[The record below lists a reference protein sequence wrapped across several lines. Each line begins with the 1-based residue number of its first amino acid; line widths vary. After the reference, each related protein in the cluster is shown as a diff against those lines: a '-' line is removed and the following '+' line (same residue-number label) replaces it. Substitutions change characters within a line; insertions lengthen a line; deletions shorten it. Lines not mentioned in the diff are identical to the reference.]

1 MKKSELINIIRNAVR
16 AELNESLPKMLSEI
30 LKTEHTSNEAV
41 SDPVEITK
49 KLLEG
54 STQAVKKPTRRY
66 SKNEALNKVLNE
78 TVGGIPSEGPK
89 VGEPDTMTD
98 LQGNS
103 VDVNELPDHLSNA
116 LTRNYSDVLKLVDK
130 KRGKV

>member
-30 LKTEHTSNEAV
+30 LKTEHISNETV

-54 STQAVKKPTRRY
+54 STQAVKKPTKRY

-98 LQGNS
+98 LHGNS

>member
-1 MKKSELINIIRNAVR
+1 MKKSELVNIIRNAVR
-16 AELNESLPKMLSEI
+16 AELSESLPKMLSEI
-30 LKTEHTSNEAV
+30 LKTEHISKKTE

-54 STQAVKKPTRRY
+54 STQVVKKPTKRY

-78 TVGGIPSEGPK
+78 TVGGIPSEGPR
-89 VGEPDTMTD
+89 VGEHETMTD

-103 VDVNELPDHLSNA
+103 VDVNELPDHISNA

-130 KRGKV
+130 KRGIK